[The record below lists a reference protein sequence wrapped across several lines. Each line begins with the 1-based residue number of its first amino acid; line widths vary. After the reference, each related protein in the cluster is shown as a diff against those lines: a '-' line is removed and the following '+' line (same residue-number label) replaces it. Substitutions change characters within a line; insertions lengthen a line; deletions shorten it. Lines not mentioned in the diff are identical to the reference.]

1 MEITLTFDIENA
13 LAEQARRQGITSE
26 MLALN
31 ALQERFVS
39 SMETEIPIEKKETLL
54 DFLEGHI
61 GVLSSSEHVP
71 GGTRMSEN
79 CGKKFAAGLLK
90 KRQDG
95 RL

>member
-13 LAEQARRQGITSE
+13 LAEQAWRQGTTPE
-26 MLALN
+26 VLALN

-39 SMETEIPIEKKETLL
+39 SMEAEIPIEKEETLL

-61 GVLSSSEHVP
+61 GVLSSSEHFL
-71 GGTRMSEN
+71 GGARMSEN
-79 CGKKFAAGLLK
+79 CGKKFAAGLVK
-90 KRQDG
+90 KRQEG